1 MNANMGII
9 LTIGSVLTGNARKVG
24 EVRMTLQEFSDKY
37 HVPYHIVYEASYK
50 VPAIST
56 DIRDRDFPEDQLFN
70 ETDRII
76 QERVD
81 RHARLMIKANRIFI
95 NLHSVRAKEGM
106 PCELPQMRRE
116 NTDD

>member
-1 MNANMGII
+1 
-9 LTIGSVLTGNARKVG
+9 
-24 EVRMTLQEFSDKY
+24 MTLQEFSDKY

-56 DIRDRDFPEDQLFN
+56 DIRDRDFPEDELFN
-70 ETDRII
+70 ETDKLI

-81 RHARLMIKANRIFI
+81 RHARLMSKANRIFI

-106 PCELPQMRRE
+106 PCDLPQMRRE
-116 NTDD
+116 STDD